1 MPDWSDSPYILKKIA
16 LTSSAHTIISNPGTL
31 FGYTIESAGAAQVD
45 IWDGLSS
52 TSTNTKLATWRVT
65 GASSVDLI
73 YPSDSGIPASS
84 AITLACPTGTITG
97 TVRYR

>member
-1 MPDWSDSPYILKKIA
+1 
-16 LTSSAHTIISNPGTL
+16 
-31 FGYTIESAGAAQVD
+31 
-45 IWDGLSS
+45 
-52 TSTNTKLATWRVT
+52 
-65 GASSVDLI
+65 VDLI